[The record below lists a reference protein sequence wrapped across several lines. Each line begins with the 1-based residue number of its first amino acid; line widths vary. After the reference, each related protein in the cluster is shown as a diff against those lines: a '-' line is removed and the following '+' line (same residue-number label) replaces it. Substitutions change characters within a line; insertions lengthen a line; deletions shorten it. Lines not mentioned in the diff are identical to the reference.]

1 MELET
6 RISCWI
12 SGEDQNGPLFAGFPR
27 YTSQDQ
33 NRELELETRKIFLRV
48 CREMASIWQI
58 CWVCSAKNHKQLERK
73 YSKLRESNGQLVVV
87 AKGLAGSLLVVGD
100 AYEDATITK
109 DEDVTITKDEA
120 VTITKDEAVTIT
132 KDEAVTITEDI
143 DELPSTPRLLKRLPL
158 MPRFLTSLPPT
169 PKMLTRVPSSP
180 RRPRWFVS
188 QKCSEEALLCFA

>member
-120 VTITKDEAVTIT
+120 VTIT
-132 KDEAVTITEDI
+132 EDI

>member
-1 MELET
+1 M
-6 RISCWI
+6 
-12 SGEDQNGPLFAGFPR
+12 
-27 YTSQDQ
+27 
-33 NRELELETRKIFLRV
+33 
-48 CREMASIWQI
+48 
-58 CWVCSAKNHKQLERK
+58 
-73 YSKLRESNGQLVVV
+73 
-87 AKGLAGSLLVVGD
+87 AGSLLIVGD

-109 DEDVTITKDEA
+109 DED
-120 VTITKDEAVTIT
+120 VTIT

-188 QKCSEEALLCFA
+188 QKCSEEALLRP

>member
-1 MELET
+1 M
-6 RISCWI
+6 
-12 SGEDQNGPLFAGFPR
+12 
-27 YTSQDQ
+27 
-33 NRELELETRKIFLRV
+33 
-48 CREMASIWQI
+48 
-58 CWVCSAKNHKQLERK
+58 
-73 YSKLRESNGQLVVV
+73 RESNGQLVVV

-109 DEDVTITKDEA
+109 DEDVTITKA
-120 VTITKDEAVTIT
+120 
-132 KDEAVTITEDI
+132 EAVTITEDI

>member
-1 MELET
+1 M
-6 RISCWI
+6 
-12 SGEDQNGPLFAGFPR
+12 
-27 YTSQDQ
+27 
-33 NRELELETRKIFLRV
+33 
-48 CREMASIWQI
+48 
-58 CWVCSAKNHKQLERK
+58 
-73 YSKLRESNGQLVVV
+73 RESNGQLVVV

-109 DEDVTITKDEA
+109 DEDVTITK
-120 VTITKDEAVTIT
+120 
-132 KDEAVTITEDI
+132 DI

>member
-1 MELET
+1 M
-6 RISCWI
+6 
-12 SGEDQNGPLFAGFPR
+12 
-27 YTSQDQ
+27 
-33 NRELELETRKIFLRV
+33 
-48 CREMASIWQI
+48 
-58 CWVCSAKNHKQLERK
+58 
-73 YSKLRESNGQLVVV
+73 RESNGQLVVV

-109 DEDVTITKDEA
+109 DED
-120 VTITKDEAVTIT
+120 VTIT